1 MHAAS
6 VTLANRSHPA
16 DRGGH
21 GRLDWLYEQACLQL
35 QRHLADSSY
44 DVTRL
49 VGELG
54 VSRPTLYRAFMRQG
68 DTVAGCLRRARLAR
82 VCELMAEPP
91 FRTPIETL
99 AYQCG
104 FEDVRTFN
112 RCFRKAFGMSAGAW
126 RAHALARK
134 LSPMDARLG
143 NWSSAAAAVSA

>member
-1 MHAAS
+1 MHAAPA
-6 VTLANRSHPA
+6 TLADRSHPA

-21 GRLDWLYEQACLQL
+21 GRLDWLYAQACLQL

-49 VGELG
+49 VDELR
-54 VSRPTLYRAFMRQG
+54 VSRPTLYRAFVRQG

-82 VCELMAEPP
+82 VCELLAQPP

-112 RCFRKAFGMSAGAW
+112 RCFRKAYGLSAGAW
-126 RAHALARK
+126 RAHALARQ
-134 LSPMDARLG
+134 LSPMDARLR
-143 NWSSAAAAVSA
+143 NWTSAAAAASA